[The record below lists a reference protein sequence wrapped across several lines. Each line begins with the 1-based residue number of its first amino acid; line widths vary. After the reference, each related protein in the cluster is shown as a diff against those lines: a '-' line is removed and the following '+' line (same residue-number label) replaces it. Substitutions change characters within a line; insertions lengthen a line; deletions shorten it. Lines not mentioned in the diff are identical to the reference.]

1 MRGNHDMCD
10 IMDGILL
17 KILSSHNYLIRRD
30 MWNEGMP
37 GKMSFEGPEGSGEVA
52 SYISWLASEKASNY
66 YSKALV
72 RVQAHIKPR
81 NVGNSQEG
89 KSANERCNE
98 ADPVK
103 QAEQGWCDIPR
114 TVEEVKA
121 KLQMRQE
128 GAIKR
133 DRTKAYSQ
141 SKMEPTEEPSSARR
155 RQTIYRMRKKVLP
168 HIHMDEPSSSPSHN
182 NQNTESSVSLIM
194 TALDRPHHGL
204 NHPLLGAQ
212 QPNTLDG
219 ERDKGS
225 FCCNEWLSTH
235 ACISICA
242 SWVEYINELGMSKR
256 DE

>member
-1 MRGNHDMCD
+1 MVSKKEKWYT
-10 IMDGILL
+10 IMVVQCSVEVHGH
-17 KILSSHNYLIRRD
+17 SRVHGGV
-30 MWNEGMP
+30 MWRWHSVVWSWRFGGQTSRFSRERK

-66 YSKALV
+66 YS
-72 RVQAHIKPR
+72 KPR

-141 SKMEPTEEPSSARR
+141 SKMVLRFFLVRVSAT
-155 RQTIYRMRKKVLP
+155 Q
-168 HIHMDEPSSSPSHN
+168 
-182 NQNTESSVSLIM
+182 
-194 TALDRPHHGL
+194 
-204 NHPLLGAQ
+204 LLAF
-212 QPNTLDG
+212 
-219 ERDKGS
+219 
-225 FCCNEWLSTH
+225 FC
-235 ACISICA
+235 
-242 SWVEYINELGMSKR
+242 YP
-256 DE
+256 

>member
-1 MRGNHDMCD
+1 MFE
-10 IMDGILL
+10 
-17 KILSSHNYLIRRD
+17 
-30 MWNEGMP
+30 WNGGVGCSGHGGLGGRHL
-37 GKMSFEGPEGSGEVA
+37 GKMSFEGPEGSGE
-52 SYISWLASEKASNY
+52 
-66 YSKALV
+66 ALV

-141 SKMEPTEEPSSARR
+141 SKMVLRFFLVRVSAT
-155 RQTIYRMRKKVLP
+155 Q
-168 HIHMDEPSSSPSHN
+168 
-182 NQNTESSVSLIM
+182 
-194 TALDRPHHGL
+194 
-204 NHPLLGAQ
+204 LLAF
-212 QPNTLDG
+212 
-219 ERDKGS
+219 
-225 FCCNEWLSTH
+225 FC
-235 ACISICA
+235 
-242 SWVEYINELGMSKR
+242 YP
-256 DE
+256 

>member
-182 NQNTESSVSLIM
+182 NQNTER
-194 TALDRPHHGL
+194 LDINCKGVE
-204 NHPLLGAQ
+204 
-212 QPNTLDG
+212 G